1 MLTVFRTEIKIGNHF
16 ISAYSAD
23 ETDGNGNVIN
33 YLNGTQLAE
42 LIDLRPSTTVQ
53 NRMAQ
58 ELKALLGDDFTT
70 LQGRVKTSRNSYAKL
85 SLWTA
90 DDCIVY
96 WTYHAEKGNKIAF
109 KLICAL
115 AATSL
120 DTIINDAFNRDYKKG
135 QAESL
140 TNARLL
146 SKIKRRELTDSIKDY
161 IIRHNKSADYQK
173 WIYPNITD
181 AINLGIFNRRAS
193 QLKEDWDTKNPRD
206 SMTEIELDYVK
217 QVEDLA
223 SRLIDQD
230 DIEPLKASIE
240 ALARLIIPVCDR

>member
-16 ISAYSAD
+16 TFAYSAD
-23 ETDGNGNVIN
+23 ETDGKGNIIN

-42 LIDLRPSTTVQ
+42 LIGEPQNSTI
-53 NRMAQ
+53 
-58 ELKALLGDDFTT
+58 LKRLSKEMKSLLGKDFTT
-70 LQGRVKTSRNSYAKL
+70 IQGRVKTSQGNFVKV
-85 SLWTA
+85 SLWNT
-90 DDCIVY
+90 DNCITY
-96 WTYHAEKGNKIAF
+96 WGYYASKGNQSAI

-120 DTIINDAFNRDYKKG
+120 DIIINDAFNRDYKKG

-146 SKIKRRELTDSIKDY
+146 SKVKRRELTDAIKDY

-230 DIEPLKASIE
+230 DIEPMKASTE
-240 ALARLIIPVCDR
+240 SLTRLIIPVCDR

>member
-1 MLTVFRTEIKIGNHF
+1 MVIVRWQAGQGN
-16 ISAYSAD
+16 IQA
-23 ETDGNGNVIN
+23 
-33 YLNGTQLAE
+33 
-42 LIDLRPSTTVQ
+42 IDLLVAGFADSFS
-53 NRMAQ
+53 
-58 ELKALLGDDFTT
+58 DFA
-70 LQGRVKTSRNSYAKL
+70 YKL
-85 SLWTA
+85 FG
-90 DDCIVY
+90 I
-96 WTYHAEKGNKIAF
+96 
-109 KLICAL
+109 
-115 AATSL
+115 
-120 DTIINDAFNRDYKKG
+120 
-135 QAESL
+135 SL
-140 TNARLL
+140 TDKERQAT
-146 SKIKRRELTDSIKDY
+146 IKQRILGKVKRILLTDAIKDY

-240 ALARLIIPVCDR
+240 ALTRLIIPVCDR